1 MLSRMEKPIPYD
13 VVIVGGGPAGLSA
26 ALNLGRARKRVAL
39 FDAGPPR
46 NAAATHINGFVT
58 RDGTPPAEFRRIGR
72 EQLRTYPAVHV
83 REAAVEA
90 ITREGELF
98 VARVGE
104 ERIEARRV
112 LLGVGMID
120 VMPDLPGFRELWGKS
135 IFQCPFCHGWE
146 IQDRPFGVLATSLML
161 VEFSLFL
168 TGWSRDIVVFT
179 GGAVDIPAE
188 LRARLASAG
197 VVVEERPIRA
207 LRAREDG
214 YLDAVELVGGE
225 AVARE
230 AIFTRTAQR
239 QTALVSSLDL
249 ALDEQGYVRVDDHK
263 ATSVAGIY
271 AAGDL
276 TTMMQTALMAAAAG
290 AMAAAMMSH
299 GLTTEALTRAG

>member
-1 MLSRMEKPIPYD
+1 MEKPIPYD
-13 VVIVGGGPAGLSA
+13 VVIVGGGPAGLTA

-39 FDAGPPR
+39 FDAGSPR

-72 EQLRTYPAVHV
+72 EQLHKYPAVHV
-83 REAAVEA
+83 REAAVES

-112 LLGVGMID
+112 LLGVGMVD

-179 GGAVDIPAE
+179 SGAVDIPAE

-207 LRAREDG
+207 LRARPDG
-214 YLDAVELVGGE
+214 YLEAVELVGGE

-230 AIFTRTAQR
+230 VIFTRTAQR
-239 QTALVSSLDL
+239 QTALVRSLDL
-249 ALDEQGYVRVDDHK
+249 ALDEQGYVRVDEHK

-299 GLTTEALTRAG
+299 GLTTEALSRAG